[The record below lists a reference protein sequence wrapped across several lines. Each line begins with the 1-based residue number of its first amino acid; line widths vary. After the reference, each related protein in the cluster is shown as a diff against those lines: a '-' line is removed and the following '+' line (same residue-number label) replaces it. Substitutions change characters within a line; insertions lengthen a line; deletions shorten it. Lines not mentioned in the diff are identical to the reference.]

1 VRGYPQRR
9 LRLKRQLR
17 LFVLSGALIAIP
29 AAFVHP
35 FGAMKAQRS
44 DRPLLLDATFDPQVV
59 RILER
64 SCQDCHSEKT
74 AWPPYSYVPPMS
86 WMIESDVAR
95 ARGHMNLS
103 RWNGYPPERHR
114 EILSEMSS
122 LVRDRV
128 MPLPRYLLLHP
139 EARLSDTEVDY
150 LYQWAKSELQRLK
163 TDTTVANA
171 AISPNRK

>member
-1 VRGYPQRR
+1 MKRP
-9 LRLKRQLR
+9 LRLH
-17 LFVLSGALIAIP
+17 VLLGALIAVLS
-29 AAFVHP
+29 AFVHP
-35 FGAMKAQRS
+35 FASTKAQRS

-64 SCQDCHSEKT
+64 SCQNCHSEKT
-74 AWPPYSYVPPMS
+74 AWPWYSYVAPVS

-103 RWNGYPPERHR
+103 RWNGYPPGRQQ

-122 LVRDRV
+122 LVGNRV
-128 MPLPRYLLLHP
+128 MPPPRYLLLHP
-139 EARLSDTEVDY
+139 EARLSDGEVDY
-150 LYQWAKSELQRLK
+150 LYQWVKSERKRLK
-163 TDTTVANA
+163 TDTASASA